1 MRKTQYAKTVDTSIC
16 KQNRTYTVTAISST
30 KMHEVVAP
38 CGGVDNNVPKLHAT
52 QSEPLD

>member
-38 CGGVDNNVPKLHAT
+38 CGGVDNKVSQLHVT